1 MKLFLRV
8 VAFSLCLVATY
19 SAASFAKAPIGPSAP
34 VPTCAGPRG
43 SHRGISR
50 LSLYSIW

>member
-19 SAASFAKAPIGPSAP
+19 SAASFAKGPIGPSAP
-34 VPTCAGPRG
+34 VPTCGPSNPACDIR
-43 SHRGISR
+43 
-50 LSLYSIW
+50 